1 MATNQSNSMSKFV
14 SNLWQNSSMIVVYV
28 VMFAVCAIFV
38 PYFLT
43 GRNMIGLGLSVTTIG
58 MVAATMLFA
67 LGAGDVDLSVGSTV
81 AFTGILT
88 AKLLNVTGNVFLSVL
103 GGIIAGALV
112 GLVNGIFIA
121 NFKMNPLITTLATMQ
136 IVRGLGLIV
145 SNAVAIGI
153 TIPAF
158 FKLGNNAI
166 WGIPVPI
173 LLTILIMAVFGVLLN
188 NTAYGRNVL
197 AIGGNKEAARLSG
210 VNVDLTKIVIFTLQ
224 GLVAGFGG
232 IVMASRMTSGQP
244 NAALGF
250 ELDVISA
257 CVLGGVSLSGG
268 VGTMSGVVVGVLIM
282 GTVQNV
288 LNLLNVPT
296 FYQYVVRGTILL
308 IAILLDQLKQRK
320 KA

>member
-1 MATNQSNSMSKFV
+1 M
-14 SNLWQNSSMIVVYV
+14 
-28 VMFAVCAIFV
+28 
-38 PYFLT
+38 
-43 GRNMIGLGLSVTTIG
+43 
-58 MVAATMLFA
+58 
-67 LGAGDVDLSVGSTV
+67 
-81 AFTGILT
+81 
-88 AKLLNVTGNVFLSVL
+88 
-103 GGIIAGALV
+103 
-112 GLVNGIFIA
+112 
-121 NFKMNPLITTLATMQ
+121 
-136 IVRGLGLIV
+136 
-145 SNAVAIGI
+145 
-153 TIPAF
+153 
-158 FKLGNNAI
+158 
-166 WGIPVPI
+166 
-173 LLTILIMAVFGVLLN
+173 
-188 NTAYGRNVL
+188 
-197 AIGGNKEAARLSG
+197 
-210 VNVDLTKIVIFTLQ
+210 NVDLTKIVIFTLQ
-224 GLVAGFGG
+224 GLIAGFGG

>member
-1 MATNQSNSMSKFV
+1 MATNQTNSMTKFLT
-14 SNLWQNSSMIVVYV
+14 NLWQNSSMIVVYV
-28 VMFAVCAIFV
+28 VMFALCAIFV

-81 AFTGILT
+81 AFAGILT
-88 AKLLNVTGNVFLSVL
+88 AKLLNVTGNVFLSVI
-103 GGIIAGALV
+103 GGVVAGALV
-112 GLVNGIFIA
+112 GLVNGVFIA

-158 FKLGNNAI
+158 FKLGNNTI
-166 WGIPVPI
+166 GGIPVPI

-232 IVMASRMTSGQP
+232 VVLASRMTSGQP

>member
-81 AFTGILT
+81 AFAGILT

-103 GGIIAGALV
+103 GGMVAGALV
-112 GLVNGIFIA
+112 GLANGVFIA

-158 FKLGNNAI
+158 FKLGNNSI

-173 LLTILIMAVFGVLLN
+173 LLTILIMAIFGVLLN

-224 GLVAGFGG
+224 GLIAGFGG

>member
-1 MATNQSNSMSKFV
+1 MSTNQTQGIIKVFG
-14 SNLWQNSSMIVVYV
+14 NLWQNSSMIAVYA
-28 VMFAVCAIFV
+28 VMFLLCAMFV

-43 GRNMIGLGLSVTTIG
+43 ITNMNGLLLSVTTIG
-58 MVAATMLFA
+58 MVAATMLFV

-81 AFTGILT
+81 AFAGVLT
-88 AKLLNVTGNVFLSVL
+88 AKLLNVTGSVFLSVL
-103 GGIIAGALV
+103 GGVVAGALV
-112 GLVNGIFIA
+112 GLVNGVFIA
-121 NFKMNPLITTLATMQ
+121 KFGLNPLITTLATLQ

-158 FKLGNNAI
+158 FKIGNNTI

-210 VNVDLTKIVIFTLQ
+210 VNVNLTKIVIFTLQ
-224 GLVAGFGG
+224 GLIAGFGG
-232 IVMASRMTSGQP
+232 VILASRMTSGQP
-244 NAALGF
+244 NSSIGF

-268 VGTMSGVVVGVLIM
+268 VGTMSGVIVGVLIM
-282 GTVQNV
+282 GTVQDV
-288 LNLLNVPT
+288 LNLWNVPT
-296 FYQYVVRGTILL
+296 FYQYLVRGTILL

>member
-1 MATNQSNSMSKFV
+1 MSTNQTQGIIKVFG
-14 SNLWQNSSMIVVYV
+14 NLWQNSSMIAVYA
-28 VMFAVCAIFV
+28 VMFLLCAMFV

-43 GRNMIGLGLSVTTIG
+43 ITNMNGLLLSVTTIG
-58 MVAATMLFA
+58 MVAATMLFV

-81 AFTGILT
+81 AFAGVLT
-88 AKLLNVTGNVFLSVL
+88 AKLLNVTGSVFLSVL
-103 GGIIAGALV
+103 GGVVAGALV
-112 GLVNGIFIA
+112 GLVNGVFIA
-121 NFKMNPLITTLATMQ
+121 KFGLNPLITTLATLQ

-158 FKLGNNAI
+158 FKIGNNTI

-210 VNVDLTKIVIFTLQ
+210 VNVNLTKIVIFTLQ
-224 GLVAGFGG
+224 GLIAGFGG